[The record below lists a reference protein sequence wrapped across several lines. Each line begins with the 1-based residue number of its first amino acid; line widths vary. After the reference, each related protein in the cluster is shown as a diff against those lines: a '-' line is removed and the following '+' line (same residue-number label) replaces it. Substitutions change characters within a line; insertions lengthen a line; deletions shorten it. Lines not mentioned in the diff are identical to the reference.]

1 MNDNNYLNGLIET
14 LKMLIPN
21 NSDSYQE
28 LGGYRIIT
36 SNHDGSINITVEPI
50 EQTFDDTQ
58 IKELVSNYK
67 RNIGKLDDCLFLEV
81 LDEIKDHLDIKTFD
95 ELINQDSY
103 SEEDAEIVKSMINF
117 TNLVVHE
124 YIVNKLQ
131 DLEELLN
138 EF

>member
-21 NSDSYQE
+21 NTDSYQE
-28 LGGYRIIT
+28 IGGHRIST
-36 SNHDGSINITVEPI
+36 SNHAGSINITVEPI

-67 RNIGKLDDCLFLEV
+67 RNIGKLDDCLFLGV

-103 SEEDAEIVKSMINF
+103 SEEDAEIVKSMVEF
-117 TNLVVHE
+117 TAFITHQH
-124 YIVNKLQ
+124 IVNKIQ
-131 DLEELLN
+131 DLTELLN

>member
-21 NSDSYQE
+21 NSDSCQE
-28 LGGYRIIT
+28 IGGHRIST
-36 SNHDGSINITVEPI
+36 SNYDGSINITVEPI

-117 TNLVVHE
+117 TNLVAHE
-124 YIVNKLQ
+124 HIVNKMQ

>member
-14 LKMLIPN
+14 LKMLISN

>member
-21 NSDSYQE
+21 NSDSYAE
-28 LGGYRIIT
+28 IGGHRIST

-50 EQTFDDTQ
+50 KQTFDDTQ

-67 RNIGKLDDCLFLEV
+67 KNIGKLDDCLFLGV

-117 TNLVVHE
+117 TNLVAHE
-124 YIVNKLQ
+124 HIVNKMQ

>member
-21 NSDSYQE
+21 NSSSYQE
-28 LGGYRIIT
+28 IGGHRIST

-58 IKELVSNYK
+58 IKELVSDYK
-67 RNIGKLDDCLFLEV
+67 RNIGKLDDCLFLEI

-95 ELINQDSY
+95 ELINQNSY

-117 TNLVVHE
+117 TNLVAHE
-124 YIVNKLQ
+124 HIVNKIQ
-131 DLEELLN
+131 DLEELLS

>member
-1 MNDNNYLNGLIET
+1 MNGNNYLNGLIET

-21 NSDSYQE
+21 NTASYQE
-28 LGGYRIIT
+28 VGGHRVST
-36 SNHDGSINITVEPI
+36 SNYDGSINITVEPI

-67 RNIGKLDDCLFLEV
+67 RNIGKLDDCLFLGV

-117 TNLVVHE
+117 TNLVAHE
-124 YIVNKLQ
+124 HIVNKMQ

>member
-28 LGGYRIIT
+28 IRGHRIST

-117 TNLVVHE
+117 TNLVAHE
-124 YIVNKLQ
+124 HIVNKMQ

>member
-21 NSDSYQE
+21 NSDSYE
-28 LGGYRIIT
+28 EIGEHRIST

-58 IKELVSNYK
+58 IKELVLNYK
-67 RNIGKLDDCLFLEV
+67 KNIARLDDCLFLEI
-81 LDEIKDHLDIKTFD
+81 LEEIKDHLDMKTFD
-95 ELINQDSY
+95 ELINQSSY
-103 SEEDAEIVKSMINF
+103 SEKDAEIVKSMIDF
-117 TNLVVHE
+117 TNLVAHE
-124 YIVNKLQ
+124 HIVNKIQ